1 VDAIVSMLYWVQL
14 TLLVLAV
21 VAAVVGAVRGS
32 GPRAFVPWRAVVQ
45 AVLAAAV
52 FAVAFLLAG
61 AGSSI
66 LWTAVL
72 IVLGAALGYLLAGG
86 ERLLVGGSA
95 PGLRRSAVAPWVWAL
110 SLALVA
116 LTLLFGS
123 TFLYGVAVLVMAFAL
138 GLVLGQITG
147 EFTRVRR
154 AEAGTPAPAQPAL

>member
-1 VDAIVSMLYWVQL
+1 MDAIVSILYWVQL

-21 VAAVVGAVRGS
+21 VVAVVSAVRGS
-32 GPRAFVPWRAVVQ
+32 GPRAFVPWRAVAQ
-45 AVLAAAV
+45 AVLAVAV

-66 LWTAVL
+66 LWTVVL

-86 ERLLVGGSA
+86 ERLLAGGSA

-110 SLALVA
+110 SLVLVA

-138 GLVLGQITG
+138 GLVLGQIAG
-147 EFTRVRR
+147 EFARVRR
-154 AEAGTPAPAQPAL
+154 DAAGTPAPAQPAV

>member
-1 VDAIVSMLYWVQL
+1 VDAIVEILYWVQL

-21 VAAVVGAVRGS
+21 IAAVVNAVRGS
-32 GPRAFVPWRAVVQ
+32 GSRAFVPWRAVVQ
-45 AVLAAAV
+45 AVLAVAV
-52 FAVAFLLAG
+52 FAVAFVLAG

-66 LWTAVL
+66 LWTVVL

-86 ERLLVGGSA
+86 ERLVAGGAA

-110 SLALVA
+110 SLVLVA

-138 GLVLGQITG
+138 GLVLGQIAG
-147 EFTRVRR
+147 EFARVRR
-154 AEAGTPAPAQPAL
+154 AGAGASAPAQPAV